1 MNGMPDSPNV
11 LAVDTATRNQR
22 NHNDNRIADSPNVLA
37 VDTATE
43 ACSAALLSRGVVYQ
57 LFEIAPRRHHNLIF
71 EMCQA
76 VLEEAKMDI
85 AELDALV
92 YGRGPGSFTGVRIAA
107 SLVQG
112 LAYART
118 LPVVA
123 ISNLQAVAFQ
133 ALRQSDE
140 TQVLVAMDARMGE
153 VYYGYFEKDG
163 NLVKAIADESIAAAE
178 KLVVPN
184 TFKGIGAGTAVPLY
198 RTVLEQTLGVRLI
211 KWYAPELPEA
221 STLLRLALP
230 HLASDDTLSADQ
242 ALPVYL
248 RHPVDTNPV

>member
-1 MNGMPDSPNV
+1 MNGLPDN
-11 LAVDTATRNQR
+11 
-22 NHNDNRIADSPNVLA
+22 PNVLA

-57 LFEIAPRRHHNLIF
+57 HFEIAPRRHHSLIF

-85 AELDALV
+85 AELNALV

-112 LAYART
+112 LAYGCN
-118 LPVVA
+118 LPVAAV
-123 ISNLQAVAFQ
+123 SDLQAVALQ
-133 ALRQSDE
+133 ALEQSDAA
-140 TQVLVAMDARMGE
+140 QVLVAMDARMGE

-163 NLVKAIADESIAAAE
+163 DLVRAMTDESIASPE

-184 TFKGIGAGTAVPLY
+184 IFKGIGAGTAMPLY
-198 RTVLEQTLGVRLI
+198 RTALEQTLGTRLI
-211 KWYAPELPEA
+211 KWYAPELPQA
-221 STLLRLALP
+221 NTLLRLALP
-230 HLASDDTLSADQ
+230 QLAADDTLSADQ
-242 ALPVYL
+242 ALPIYL
-248 RHPVDTNPV
+248 RHPVNTKPV

>member
-1 MNGMPDSPNV
+1 MNGVPDNSN
-11 LAVDTATRNQR
+11 
-22 NHNDNRIADSPNVLA
+22 ILA

-43 ACSAALLSRGVVYQ
+43 ACSAALLSNGVVHQ
-57 LFEIAPRRHHNLIF
+57 RFDIVPRQHHSLIF

-76 VLEEAKMDI
+76 VLTEAKIDT

-112 LAYART
+112 LAYAHT

-123 ISNLQAVAFQ
+123 ISDLRAVALQALA
-133 ALRQSDE
+133 QSDE
-140 TQVLVAMDARMGE
+140 TQALVAMDARMEE

-163 NLVKAIADESIAAAE
+163 DLVRAITDEAIAEPE
-178 KLVVPN
+178 QLVVPD
-184 TFKGIGAGTAVPLY
+184 TFKGIVAGTAVPIY
-198 RTVLEQTLGVRLI
+198 RAVLEQTLGERLI
-211 KWYAPELPEA
+211 QWYVSELPRA
-221 STLLRLALP
+221 TTLLRLAMLP
-230 HLASDDTLSADQ
+230 LSSGDTLPADQ

-248 RHPVDTNPV
+248 RHPVQNA